1 MARLRLLPRLLL
13 GACLALCATGVLAA
27 PPSDDDIE
35 RLLKASRAESMLN
48 AILPQMEAVQRQQF
62 DQLTAGKPLSAEQKA
77 EVEEIHARTNQILR
91 QALSWE
97 QMRPLYLEVYKKT
110 FTAEE
115 VRAIAR
121 LYQSRAGQSLL
132 DKTPALTQNLMQ
144 AMEQKMIPMLEQL
157 QGELQTVAEEKAK
170 AAPAKKK

>member
-1 MARLRLLPRLLL
+1 
-13 GACLALCATGVLAA
+13 T
-27 PPSDDDIE
+27 S
-35 RLLKASRAESMLN
+35 
-48 AILPQMEAVQRQQF
+48 
-62 DQLTAGKPLSAEQKA
+62 
-77 EVEEIHARTNQILR
+77 QIVR

-97 QMRPLYLEVYKKT
+97 QMRPLYLEVYRKT

-115 VRAIAR
+115 VRGITR
-121 LYQSRAGQSLL
+121 FYQSRAGQSLL

-170 AAPAKKK
+170 AAPAKKKKSQ